1 MKTIKQEIIKGSF
14 VFLTYI
20 ALTSFLPVYAQENP
34 AKDLMGLYDVKFYH
48 LDIEVDNQSNRIK
61 GNVKIVVQL
70 LSDRIDTL
78 EFDLISKAQIDSIKI
93 VNNIVLFDHVGD
105 KLKIPYQF
113 DSSGGKLIEIQVFY
127 AIPEVQTTL
136 NSGIFNKINA
146 SGSPITWTLSE
157 SFEAKNWFPC
167 KQELQDKAD
176 SAYIFITVPDS
187 LMAGSN
193 GVLMNIVKLP
203 GGKSKYEWK
212 TNYAIDYYLI
222 SFSVANYLDYNFK
235 ASTADGDSVLVMNY
249 IYNDSSYFK
258 KYKHDIDI
266 TASFIQLFSEKF
278 GPYPFRKEKYGH
290 CMAPLGGGME
300 NQTMTSL
307 SSFDFDL
314 VSHELS
320 HQWFGDN
327 VTCANWQDIWLNEGF
342 ASYCEYVAIEGL
354 KSKAELNKWLNT
366 IHKIVKSK
374 PDGSVY
380 LTKEE
385 ALIEDRIFDYRLT
398 YSKGASIL
406 LMIRHEINN
415 DELFYDILRS
425 YQQKYSGSVVTT
437 KDFIQ
442 LLEQGSEINFDSFF
456 TQWFYGEGYPILNI
470 SWQQKNDSLFI
481 NIAQTTSAPS
491 KTSFFDLPID
501 FKLEYYGG
509 DTLVRLQQNTRTESY
524 ALPCSNIVYKVI
536 PDPDNWLLMEIDT
549 VQRILP
555 TNIHDN
561 FKVFPNPAHD
571 VVYCENYNLGKP
583 YFIKFYDQ
591 LGIIRKELDGT
602 DPVTKIDVSDLDYGV
617 YQVVII
623 SADGKE
629 IFHFVKT

>member
-1 MKTIKQEIIKGSF
+1 
-14 VFLTYI
+14 
-20 ALTSFLPVYAQENP
+20 
-34 AKDLMGLYDVKFYH
+34 
-48 LDIEVDNQSNRIK
+48 
-61 GNVKIVVQL
+61 
-70 LSDRIDTL
+70 
-78 EFDLISKAQIDSIKI
+78 
-93 VNNIVLFDHVGD
+93 
-105 KLKIPYQF
+105 
-113 DSSGGKLIEIQVFY
+113 
-127 AIPEVQTTL
+127 
-136 NSGIFNKINA
+136 
-146 SGSPITWTLSE
+146 
-157 SFEAKNWFPC
+157 
-167 KQELQDKAD
+167 
-176 SAYIFITVPDS
+176 
-187 LMAGSN
+187 
-193 GVLMNIVKLP
+193 
-203 GGKSKYEWK
+203 
-212 TNYAIDYYLI
+212 
-222 SFSVANYLDYNFK
+222 
-235 ASTADGDSVLVMNY
+235 MNY

-290 CMAPLGGGME
+290 CLAPLGGGME

-406 LMIRHEINN
+406 LMIRQEINN

-442 LLEQGSEINFDSFF
+442 LLEQLSEINFDPFF

-524 ALPCSNIVYKVI
+524 ALPFSNILYKVT
-536 PDPDNWLLMEIDT
+536 PDPDNWLLLEIDT

-555 TNIHDN
+555 TNIHNN

-571 VVYCENYNLGKP
+571 VVYCENYNPGKP
-583 YFIKFYDQ
+583 YFIRFYDQ
-591 LGIIRKELDGT
+591 VGIIRKELDGT

-617 YQVVII
+617 YQVVIT